1 MAHTI
6 SWDNTDKTV
15 VLQVY
20 SFPARENHD
29 LKVVDESARFLHLPL
44 K

>member
-1 MAHTI
+1 LFQAVN
-6 SWDNTDKTV
+6 DED
-15 VLQVY
+15 Y

-29 LKVVDESARFLHLPL
+29 LKVVDESARFLRLPL